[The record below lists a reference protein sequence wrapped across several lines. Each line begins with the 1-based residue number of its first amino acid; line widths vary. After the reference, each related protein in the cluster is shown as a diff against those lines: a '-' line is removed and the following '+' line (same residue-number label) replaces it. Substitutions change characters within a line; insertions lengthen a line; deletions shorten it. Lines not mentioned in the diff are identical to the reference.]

1 MTEPTRTGW
10 TSGFG
15 IEVLK
20 AIGVALGIVIM
31 TFFLIRMIPGD
42 VVDVMG
48 IEGALTYEQQINL
61 REKLGLSQGWGEQF
75 LIWSGMLI
83 QGDFGVSARFA
94 TPVSDLI
101 IAVLPT
107 TLQLALYSLIIGLVV
122 GIALPILAMLYPSSI
137 WEVLVN
143 VITIWSIV
151 VPTFSIGIACVV
163 VFAVWLGW
171 IPAIGNMLVPSLI
184 IGADIAGQI
193 AKMLHEDMKESET
206 ANFVRSAR
214 AKGLSRARIVIR
226 HIFPNAVTT
235 LLALAGLI
243 MAGLLTGT
251 ITMEVVFGLHGIGT
265 LALGAIQGRDYPVIQ
280 AVIIWLGLSV
290 VIVNLITDALQ
301 RLVDPRLRDR

>member
-1 MTEPTRTGW
+1 MAERTRTGW

-20 AIGVALGIVIM
+20 ALGVALGIVIM

-48 IEGALTYEQQINL
+48 IEGALTYEQQTNL

-122 GIALPILAMLYPSSI
+122 GIALPILAMLYPRSI

-290 VIVNLITDALQ
+290 VIVNLITDGLQ
-301 RLVDPRLRDR
+301 RLIDPRLRDR

>member
-48 IEGALTYEQQINL
+48 IEGALTYEQQTNL

-122 GIALPILAMLYPSSI
+122 GIALPILAMLYPRSI

>member
-1 MTEPTRTGW
+1 MVEPKRTFW

-20 AIGVALGIVIM
+20 AIGVAIGIVIM

-48 IEGALTYEQQINL
+48 IEGALTYEQQTNL

-122 GIALPILAMLYPSSI
+122 GITLPILAMLYPRSI

-163 VFAVWLGW
+163 IFAVWLGW
-171 IPAIGNMLVPSLI
+171 IPAIGNMLVPAMI

-193 AKMLHEDMKESET
+193 AKMLHEDMRESET

-290 VIVNLITDALQ
+290 VIVNLLTDALQ
-301 RLVDPRLRDR
+301 RLIDPRLRDR

>member
-48 IEGALTYEQQINL
+48 IEGALTYEQQTNL

-83 QGDFGVSARFA
+83 QGDFGISARFA

-122 GIALPILAMLYPSSI
+122 GIALPILAMLYPRSI